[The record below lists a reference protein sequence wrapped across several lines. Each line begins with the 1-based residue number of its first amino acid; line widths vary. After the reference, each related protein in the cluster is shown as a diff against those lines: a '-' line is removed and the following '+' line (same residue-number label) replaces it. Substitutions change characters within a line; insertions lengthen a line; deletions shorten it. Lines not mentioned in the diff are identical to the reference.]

1 MSSIYHFFASLI
13 ANRTAFLS
21 DQPLDALPYE
31 DSLIAARSQ
40 GQFPDIALRLS
51 HDGAVVTGG
60 ELVELK
66 DSTSGYSVASFNSTI
81 PTGSKAIETLGGDIL
96 RQMRSIGEQP
106 DALPTRDV
114 YYLVRGR
121 KRGHVKVCL
130 THGSFFETIPTTELI
145 REAFLKVLDDRL
157 TELDQETKAS
167 IAAVFTEREAFSQTR
182 DVEKASVKLRFRVM
196 TEVKPEGNPLN
207 HVHYPQI
214 SEDTLN
220 LIIPIRRSG
229 DAHRAV
235 DQLCAAL
242 GYIRQTPFSIGVL
255 KHPFN
260 GRFLVLQC
268 PLI

>member
-1 MSSIYHFFASLI
+1 M
-13 ANRTAFLS
+13 
-21 DQPLDALPYE
+21 
-31 DSLIAARSQ
+31 
-40 GQFPDIALRLS
+40 
-51 HDGAVVTGG
+51 V
-60 ELVELK
+60 
-66 DSTSGYSVASFNSTI
+66 TSGYSVASFNSTI

-182 DVEKASVKLRFRVM
+182 DV
-196 TEVKPEGNPLN
+196 
-207 HVHYPQI
+207 
-214 SEDTLN
+214 
-220 LIIPIRRSG
+220 
-229 DAHRAV
+229 
-235 DQLCAAL
+235 